1 MIGKKTVEK
10 KSALKKQCPVT
21 GGLMLKCTER
31 GFLEAC
37 EKYRSNLILKKGAR
51 TEYCDTC
58 RGKIPGEVIFVDMKN
73 YQTGVLKAMRETEK
87 KSCFLC
93 GETKNLKSQYGHEVC
108 AYCQIIRVQAKNRPD
123 VLIKALQECQ
133 QLPEENIDEGS
144 TGLQHEIDRLRTE
157 LSVAKSALLSGAG
170 HETVPSLK
178 AELLAA
184 KRNLDAANIR
194 IQQLENMAG
203 KSLDIIR
210 LQELAWKFAEGVI
223 SGEVIGVEVE
233 DIRLL
238 RGLQ

>member
-1 MIGKKTVEK
+1 MAAEK
-10 KSALKKQCPVT
+10 QSLTSKCPVT

-31 GFLEAC
+31 GFREAC
-37 EKYRSNLILKKGAR
+37 EKYRRNLKLKTGTR

-58 RGKIPGEVIFVDMKN
+58 RGEVPGEVIFIDMQH
-73 YQTGVLKAMRETEK
+73 YQTGVLKAMSETEK
-87 KSCFLC
+87 KNCFLC
-93 GETKNLKSQYGHEVC
+93 GEEKNLKSQYGHEVC
-108 AYCQIIRVQAKNRPD
+108 AYCQIIRLQAKNRPD
-123 VLIKALQECQ
+123 VLIKALQECR
-133 QLPEENIDEGS
+133 QLPEEDLEGGAS
-144 TGLQHEIDRLRTE
+144 GSQEEIDRLRTE

-170 HETVPSLK
+170 QETVPSLK